1 MPEDKTVH
9 ELVKLVSGMDEKI
22 NHVSRT
28 VDQNTKDIKELRDHV
43 AMGKGGLKV
52 IVWVGGLIVAIA
64 TAVKLYIDGPH

>member
-1 MPEDKTVH
+1 MSEDKTVQ

-28 VDQNTKDIKELRDHV
+28 VDLNTKDIKELRDHV

-52 IVWVGGLIVAIA
+52 IVWVGGLIAAIA
-64 TAVKLYIDGPH
+64 TAIKLYLEG